1 MNAEFFE
8 ALAMLEKER
17 GLPADY
23 LLEKIKNAIVIAV
36 KKDYEVEDENV
47 SVVIEPDQGKFS
59 VSLLKTVVEE
69 VEDPATEI
77 SLEEAQQIQTDADG
91 MVYRGKTGGLSFR
104 DGA

>member
-59 VSLLKTVVEE
+59 VSLLKTVVE
-69 VEDPATEI
+69 DPAT
-77 SLEEAQQIQTDADG
+77 SRSP
-91 MVYRGKTGGLSFR
+91 VRS
-104 DGA
+104 GARASMSRYMLWMLWRPSAARA